1 MYYDLGGGVSLRVSD
16 HQGDANTFARVGHP
30 NDNYGI
36 VIKLSRS
43 RFKER
48 DGVLIDQKENWK
60 KRNYNSYTIA
70 APVAIG
76 GEGYVGVAIAIVTRG
91 HGTNTNK
98 FYLYKVVL
106 QKNLLDE
113 SIKTDTEADSHRGD
127 VAKILKEIV
136 SAKENVEK
144 NGNDARLSLEDEGKV
159 SDREVALRDALVD
172 KMRNAGMDVS
182 TDWKEGQRV
191 LDMANGAGA
200 TLSKAQKKILDT
212 ATMASEIAQANKAT
226 AVSSTSGAKVL

>member
-1 MYYDLGGGVSLRVSD
+1 M
-16 HQGDANTFARVGHP
+16 
-30 NDNYGI
+30 
-36 VIKLSRS
+36 
-43 RFKER
+43 
-48 DGVLIDQKENWK
+48 
-60 KRNYNSYTIA
+60 
-70 APVAIG
+70 
-76 GEGYVGVAIAIVTRG
+76 AIVTRG

-98 FYLYKVVL
+98 FYLHEVVL

-159 SDREVALRDALVD
+159 SNREVALRDALVD

-182 TDWKEGQRV
+182 TDWKEGQKV
-191 LDMANGAGA
+191 LDDINGR
-200 TLSKAQKKILDT
+200 TTMSKEQKKKLDT

-226 AVSSTSGAKVL
+226 VVSSTSGAKVLKKLESLKEKLEKLSCFKRFKYWRD